1 MRELNLT
8 DAFSLD
14 VFHALH
20 CVVREPLHCYL
31 SFRPLTRPA
40 EHHSE
45 SPLARHVSIHY
56 FSWPCTHRYA
66 TPHQFLGGWLLI
78 YAEHCLDILRQSIQ
92 CYGSTTLIPSQYMDG
107 LQHQYIDS
115 DQVHVCR
122 SFTFLRDFV
131 TAREKGNEAFVERDQ
146 SLLDDRKHHDAMED
160 LKKHQMEELEGKG
173 GEAN

>member
-1 MRELNLT
+1 
-8 DAFSLD
+8 
-14 VFHALH
+14 
-20 CVVREPLHCYL
+20 
-31 SFRPLTRPA
+31 
-40 EHHSE
+40 
-45 SPLARHVSIHY
+45 
-56 FSWPCTHRYA
+56 
-66 TPHQFLGGWLLI
+66 
-78 YAEHCLDILRQSIQ
+78 
-92 CYGSTTLIPSQYMDG
+92 MDG